1 MNIFIDYNAHK
12 ESVTSIDFS
21 TDEALI
27 GSGSVDSTA
36 KLINS
41 QNGKVV
47 ATFQCGTNTNTEEED
62 NSDSVESVGFSS
74 AQSLFASGTVNG
86 SIEIWDISTQMRRHL
101 CQQNSGISKLLWD
114 KNNPHLLY
122 TAGLDGVLRIYDG
135 RSGQLQTV
143 KNGHNDHILDF
154 SLSSDSS
161 FVLTASEDSTC
172 KLFSLS

>member
-1 MNIFIDYNAHK
+1 
-12 ESVTSIDFS
+12 
-21 TDEALI
+21 LI

-41 QNGKVV
+41 QNGKVI
-47 ATFQCGTNTNTEEED
+47 ATFQCGTNTSTEED
-62 NSDSVESVGFSS
+62 NTDSVESVGFSG

-86 SIEIWDISTQMRRHL
+86 SIEIWDISTQTRRHL

-114 KNNPHLLY
+114 QNNPYILY

-143 KNGHNDHILDF
+143 KNGHSDHILDF

-172 KLFSLS
+172 RLFSLS